1 MIHITK
7 SGFQC
12 LDWDPELHKD
22 VQLLD
27 AVLVKCLR
35 DAVTLVEED
44 VTLGDI
50 LAFVAKDELL
60 RLFIGIYSTCDVLGM
75 YQEVKDGVKP
85 LVPENDIKYCTV
97 AMDVEVRPDHKC
109 KTHKRIE
116 TDLDFYGCGNDGKA
130 YGLDL
135 TSLAEIAALPFR
147 LESNAILWHRG
158 KDSDER
164 EEGLEFTP
172 TLLEILDTIFFDL
185 SFYGSSTEKAD
196 VVETLQQQVK
206 SIEDGTAT
214 LVPLDLG
221 EESKDDE

>member
-50 LAFVAKDELL
+50 LAFVANDEFLPF
-60 RLFIGIYSTCDVLGM
+60 FIGSYSGCNVLEI
-75 YQEVKDGVKP
+75 YQEIKDGVKP
-85 LVPENDIKYCTV
+85 LVPEDDAKYCTV